1 MTIQHRSSS
10 DRARTV
16 MEVSIP
22 TLQFTDFLVFG
33 SCGAIFLC
41 NWVLNRRKIYF
52 LCFGAGYVVCA
63 GMAAW
68 FVDFGAYGSLWSPIG
83 WSLTGGAFWIGLR
96 LFDGRP
102 AVTQP
107 MLVLFLLPTATHG
120 VLSCAGFG
128 PATINA
134 GGTLA
139 YALHEAAAALYVLRA
154 PPARSPLRG
163 LIALALLTIAV
174 AICLPLLPLRETF
187 VRLSIVGIFVVDQVT
202 TILLTTSIL
211 ALEAEKAHAA
221 VEAMARTDGLTGAL
235 NRQGLAAKTSGGL
248 GQAGIIVADLDH
260 FKSINDR
267 FGHAGGDA
275 VLREFARRAGSL
287 LPGDSH
293 LARLGGEEF
302 GIVLPG
308 RDQRATARLA
318 ERLRHTIGS
327 PPVLWKE
334 ATIPVTVS
342 VGVAALAAGEVLHE
356 ALERADKALYA
367 AKTEGRNRVRAA

>member
-1 MTIQHRSSS
+1 M
-10 DRARTV
+10 V

-41 NWVLNRRKIYF
+41 NWMMNRRKIYF
-52 LCFGAGYVVCA
+52 LCFGGGYAVCA

-83 WSLTGGAFWIGLR
+83 WSLTGAAFWIGLR

-102 AVTQP
+102 AVTRP

-120 VLSCAGFG
+120 ILACAGFS
-128 PATINA
+128 PTTAIA
-134 GGTLA
+134 GSTLA
-139 YALHEAAAALYVLRA
+139 YALHEAAAALYVLRTS
-154 PPARSPLRG
+154 PARSPLRN

-174 AICLPLLPLRETF
+174 AICLPLLPLPDA
-187 VRLSIVGIFVVDQVT
+187 VVGLPIVGIFVVDQVT

-211 ALEAEKAHAA
+211 ALEAEKAHAT
-221 VEAMARTDGLTGAL
+221 VETMARTDGLTGAL
-235 NRQGLAAKTSGGL
+235 NRQGLAAKTSGDL
-248 GQAGIIVADLDH
+248 GRAGIILADLDH

-267 FGHAGGDA
+267 FGHAGGDE
-275 VLREFARRAGSL
+275 VLREFVRRAGTL

-318 ERLRHTIGS
+318 ERLRHIIGGT
-327 PPVLWKE
+327 PVLWRE
-334 ATIPVTVS
+334 AAIPVTVS
-342 VGVAALAAGEVLHE
+342 VGVAALAAGEVFHE
-356 ALERADKALYA
+356 ALERADTALYA
-367 AKTEGRNRVRAA
+367 AKMEGRNRVRAA